1 MPFASLGAHV
11 EHPPPARQSFRL
23 YDADLAGTPPAPH
36 PSAATTAN
44 GRDLVSPDG
53 DLYPFMCRTRPPRKP
68 LPSGHLVLQC
78 LHIRHDL
85 RSLCTLPQVSKES
98 LQEAIRNSQDLFGQA
113 IAMETKKLYEF
124 GPFRLDPDRFVLLRD
139 SEPVSLPP
147 KAFETLL
154 VLVQH
159 SDTVVLKD
167 DLMKLVWPDTFV
179 EESNLAQ
186 NIFVLRKALA
196 QAAGDHRY
204 ILTVPGR
211 GYRFTERVRLVPE
224 AADIVVE
231 SHSITHVVVDEQTD
245 DEQTDDDQTYKRSSS
260 RWWPWVG
267 VTAIALGVIFAAAGY
282 RSSHKAPRLAEKDTV
297 VIAEF
302 ANTTG
307 DPVFDGAL
315 RQGLSAQLEQS
326 PFLSLLSDRRIGE
339 TLSLMAQPK
348 DARLNPEMAQEVCQR
363 AAATAVLNGSI
374 AQIGA
379 RYLLTLKALDCG
391 TGELLASTSAEATDK
406 NHVLEALGAVAS
418 GIRSKLGE
426 SLASVQKYDA
436 PPQDVTTPSLDA
448 LRAYSLAIKSRNA
461 PNADLALTT
470 KLFQRAIDMDS
481 NFAMAYAQMGVIY
494 FNFGQGVK
502 GSDSLRKAY
511 QLRGRV
517 SEREKLYIASH
528 YDEQVLG
535 DLEAARKDFQVWE
548 QLYPRD
554 PAPAANLNVVSLFL
568 GNYQDVLDMT
578 LKAERLGHPG
588 SPLNSANTVWS
599 YIFLNRLDEARATV
613 LAAQSHNQDDVSF
626 HLNLYIIDFLQHD
639 FAGMKRELD
648 GLVSNPTWGHVA
660 LNYEAATAGYDGQFS
675 SARELTHRAVELA
688 EKADNKEPA
697 AAYCADGAIREALG
711 GNAAWAKQQAKAALA
726 LSNGKDVEAMA
737 AIALSMSGD
746 SAQAK
751 ILSDGLARRFPQDT
765 IVQLNYLPTIR
776 AALQVRAHK
785 ADAAIQTLAP
795 AEPYELGTSALDE
808 GISLY
813 PVYVRGEAYLAEKKG
828 SAAVAEFQKI
838 IDHPGVV
845 QNELIGALA
854 HLEQGRAYALLGET
868 TRART
873 AYQDFFNLWKDAD
886 PDLRLLKQAR
896 IEYAMVQ

>member
-1 MPFASLGAHV
+1 M
-11 EHPPPARQSFRL
+11 
-23 YDADLAGTPPAPH
+23 
-36 PSAATTAN
+36 
-44 GRDLVSPDG
+44 
-53 DLYPFMCRTRPPRKP
+53 
-68 LPSGHLVLQC
+68 
-78 LHIRHDL
+78 
-85 RSLCTLPQVSKES
+85 
-98 LQEAIRNSQDLFGQA
+98 
-113 IAMETKKLYEF
+113 AMETKKLYEF
-124 GPFRLDPDRFVLLRD
+124 GPFRLDPDKFVLLRD

-159 SDTVVLKD
+159 SETVVLKD

-196 QAAGDHRY
+196 QAAGDRRY
-204 ILTVPGR
+204 IITVPGR

-224 AADIVVE
+224 EADIVVE
-231 SHSITHVVVDEQTD
+231 SHSITRVVVDEQTED
-245 DEQTDDDQTYKRSSS
+245 QTDERSSS
-260 RWWPWVG
+260 RWSPWVE
-267 VTAIALGVIFAAAGY
+267 VAALALAVVFAAAWF

-297 VIAEF
+297 VIADF

-307 DPVFDGAL
+307 DAVFDGTL

-326 PFLSLLSDRRIGE
+326 PFLNLLSERRIGE

-348 DARLNPEMAQEVCQR
+348 DARLNPETAQEVCQR
-363 AAATAVLNGSI
+363 AAATAVLDGSI

-379 RYLLTLKALDCG
+379 RYLLTVKALDCG
-391 TGELLASTSAEATDK
+391 TGELLASTSAEASDK
-406 NHVLEALGAVAS
+406 NHVLEALGSVAS

-426 SLASVQKYDA
+426 SLASVQKYDV
-436 PPQDVTTPSLDA
+436 PPQEVTTSSLDA
-448 LRAYSLAIKSRNA
+448 LRAYSLAIKARNA
-461 PNADLALTT
+461 PNADLAITT
-470 KLFQRAIDMDS
+470 KLFQRAIDLDP

-502 GSDSLRKAY
+502 GSDCLGKAY
-511 QLRGRV
+511 QLRERV

-535 DLEAARKDFQVWE
+535 DLESARKDFEVWE

-568 GNYQDVLDMT
+568 GNYEEVLAMT

-613 LAAQSHNQDDVSF
+613 LAAQSHNQDDASF
-626 HLNLYIIDFLQHD
+626 HLNLYIIDFLKHD
-639 FAGMKRELD
+639 FAGMNREAE
-648 GLVSNPTWGHVA
+648 GLVNNPTWGHAA
-660 LNYEAATAGYDGQFS
+660 LHYEAATAGYGGQFS
-675 SARELTHRAVELA
+675 SARELTHRAVEVA
-688 EKADNKEPA
+688 EKADSRQSA
-697 AAYCADGAIREALG
+697 AAYRADAAIREALG
-711 GNAAWAKQQAKAALA
+711 GNAALAEQEAKLALA
-726 LSNGKDVEAMA
+726 LSDGKDVEAMA
-737 AIALSMSGD
+737 AIALSIAGD
-746 SAQAK
+746 SARARL
-751 ILSDGLARRFPQDT
+751 LSDGLAKRFPQDT

-785 ADAAIQTLAP
+785 AGAAIQTLAP
-795 AEPYELGTSALDE
+795 AEPYELGTTALDE
-808 GISLY
+808 GICLY

-868 TRART
+868 ARARS
-873 AYQDFFNLWKDAD
+873 AYQDFFDLWKDAD
-886 PDLRLLKQAR
+886 PDVLVLRQAR
-896 IEYAMVQ
+896 VEYAVVQ